1 MVLALCLWSFNELAR
16 ILKKRER
23 TATFKVALIGP
34 YLGPSSN
41 MILYI
46 SPKGQGFY
54 MKFGMPVGVCPSIM
68 RRKFQ
73 VVHSKIDER
82 V

>member
-54 MKFGMPVGVCPSIM
+54 MKFGMLRGGCPGIM
-68 RRKFQ
+68 RGKFEM
-73 VVHSKIDER
+73 VHSKTEDK